1 MDEKNQLINMKIK
14 MQETEQTKL
23 PTDTLNV
30 NLQLAR
36 SIEQNGEYIEDEFGI
51 IARNPVGQLYRM
63 KLKMTLSNQG
73 KPGASTTGFYSNV

>member
-1 MDEKNQLINMKIK
+1 
-14 MQETEQTKL
+14 
-23 PTDTLNV
+23 V

-73 KPGASTTGFYSNV
+73 KPGTTSTGFYSNV